1 MRGIAGGFRAELA
14 GIFRDPQI
22 AMILILALAIY
33 GVIYPAPYKTEL
45 LRDVPVVAVDLD
57 GGETARELLRAVDAA
72 ESVRIAAHVPD
83 MAAATALV
91 HRREAYGIV
100 VIPQDFERALLSGRP
115 SPIAVY
121 GDASY
126 FLVYQKV
133 LTGIAVPVRQI
144 GARIAAGR
152 LMAGQQLGAEQAL
165 AMANPTQLVEVPL
178 FNPSGGYATYIL
190 PAALVL
196 ILHQTQVM
204 GLALVAVR
212 RPRSPRLPAEDLL
225 GQAAVWLLLYAG
237 LLPLFL
243 VALPQVYGLPW
254 LGDLRLLAALGLPFV
269 LATGMLAQMVAA
281 VLRRAELV
289 QPVLLAMGLPL
300 FFLSGFS
307 WPIEAIP
314 APLQMAAGAIP
325 AVPMIEGYTRL
336 AAMGGSWADIAPAA
350 RHLWVLAG
358 VYGALTLAARHMLAP
373 TVPPRTVADG

>member
-269 LATGMLAQMVAA
+269 LATGMLAQMVASS
-281 VLRRAELV
+281 RRS
-289 QPVLLAMGLPL
+289 PSHGRP
-300 FFLSGFS
+300 
-307 WPIEAIP
+307 
-314 APLQMAAGAIP
+314 
-325 AVPMIEGYTRL
+325 
-336 AAMGGSWADIAPAA
+336 
-350 RHLWVLAG
+350 
-358 VYGALTLAARHMLAP
+358 
-373 TVPPRTVADG
+373 